1 MQVGGIKINSQKT
14 CKICSFKFYIHLHK
28 NLAYQFVTHIFPT
41 FDSPHGYSDPFFIF
55 EVSVQSRCLRI
66 GWRVEK

>member
-28 NLAYQFVTHIFPT
+28 NLAYQFVTHIFPA
-41 FDSPHGYSDPFFIF
+41 FDSPHVIFRSFPIF
-55 EVSVQSRCLRI
+55 EVSVQSRRLRI